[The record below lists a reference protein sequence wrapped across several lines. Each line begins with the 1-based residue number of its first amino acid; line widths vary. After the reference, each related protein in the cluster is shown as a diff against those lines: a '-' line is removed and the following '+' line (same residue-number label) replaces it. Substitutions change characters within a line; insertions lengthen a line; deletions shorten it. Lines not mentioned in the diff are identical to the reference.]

1 MTFTIKGRAGSNS
14 RGYALWQGICDECGR
29 ERLFTSPQVKSGKV
43 KACDCIIQKRRDQ
56 VNDWYKKNN
65 YLITLKDYLYKKK
78 HNSWHLLETNLP
90 PKIELPESREDLSG
104 QTFNG
109 IKALYPCGYNSDHRV
124 MFVCQCFCGTYFLT
138 SARNLKSGIT
148 KSCDCLRT
156 EHVVQA
162 NMART
167 EDVIGKTF
175 GKLKVQEF
183 AGFTLGSDGKRKALY
198 KCLCKCGREC
208 IKQGTYLRC
217 GDTQTCGLCA
227 NSHGEIAIANFLEER
242 NIEYISQYNF
252 DDCRNITG
260 ALLYYDFAVF
270 DKEQNLLGLIE
281 FDGEQHYNP
290 NLKGWFL
297 NEYENIH
304 QRDLIKDNYCK
315 EHNLKLFRIRFDEN
329 LTERMEAIINELRC

>member
-43 KACDCIIQKRRDQ
+43 KVCDCIIQKRRDQ

-138 SARNLKSGIT
+138 NARNLKSGIT

-183 AGFTLGSDGKRKALY
+183 AGFTLSSDGKRKALY
-198 KCLCKCGREC
+198 KCLFGMW
-208 IKQGTYLRC
+208 L
-217 GDTQTCGLCA
+217 
-227 NSHGEIAIANFLEER
+227 
-242 NIEYISQYNF
+242 
-252 DDCRNITG
+252 NITFISSNTSSFDILIFSVVP
-260 ALLYYDFAVF
+260 LLI
-270 DKEQNLLGLIE
+270 NS
-281 FDGEQHYNP
+281 
-290 NLKGWFL
+290 
-297 NEYENIH
+297 
-304 QRDLIKDNYCK
+304 
-315 EHNLKLFRIRFDEN
+315 LFSPK
-329 LTERMEAIINELRC
+329 